1 MYTKSKKVIIINK
14 LKKNAYQ
21 IRRNILITSHK
32 KKISHLASSLSCVDI
47 INFIYFNFIL
57 RKKNIFI
64 LSKGHAASALYHI
77 LNFYGLLSNKI
88 LDTYNEDSSVLAEHP
103 PASKIIKNITCA
115 TGSLGHGLSI
125 GLGYAL
131 SNKIKK
137 KENYTF
143 VTISDGECNEGSVW
157 EAALFASKNKLNK
170 LIVFLDYNKWQATGK
185 SENIMSLN
193 PLKSK
198 WKSFGWIVHRINGHK
213 YDQMYDVIKYIN
225 SNDQKPKIFIC
236 DTIKGKGVSF
246 MENDNNWHYKV
257 PNINELNNAIKL
269 LK

>member
-1 MYTKSKKVIIINK
+1 LGGHPEHDKINGVE
-14 LKKNAYQ
+14 
-21 IRRNILITSHK
+21 
-32 KKISHLASSLSCVDI
+32 IS
-47 INFIYFNFIL
+47 
-57 RKKNIFI
+57 
-64 LSKGHAASALYHI
+64 
-77 LNFYGLLSNKI
+77 
-88 LDTYNEDSSVLAEHP
+88 
-103 PASKIIKNITCA
+103 
-115 TGSLGHGLSI
+115 TGALGHGLPI
-125 GLGYAL
+125 AVGMAIA
-131 SNKIKK
+131 NKIKK
-137 KENYTF
+137 NNIKFY
-143 VTISDGECNEGSVW
+143 VVCGDGEINEGSVW